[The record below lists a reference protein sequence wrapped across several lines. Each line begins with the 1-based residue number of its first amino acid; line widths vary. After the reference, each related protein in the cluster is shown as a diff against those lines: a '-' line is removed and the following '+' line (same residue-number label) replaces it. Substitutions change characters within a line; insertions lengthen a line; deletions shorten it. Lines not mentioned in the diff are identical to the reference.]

1 MQWIY
6 FNCKL
11 QLIMNILDKRKEN
24 HRKILEGR
32 FIRKVLFEQSEEILE
47 QQEWRMLKSNF
58 RTRDFYNHRTFDVKD
73 SSTEL
78 KFLMTHRF
86 VDISTRRTKTGEV
99 RPKKSHP
106 IYNRIIFGH
115 LSNIVREISFG
126 FTDAVIEEMKKLEN

>member
-1 MQWIY
+1 
-6 FNCKL
+6 
-11 QLIMNILDKRKEN
+11 MNILDKRKEN

-78 KFLMTHRF
+78 KFLTTHRF
-86 VDISTRRTKTGEV
+86 VDMSTRRTKKGEV
-99 RPKKSHP
+99 RRKKSHP
-106 IYNRIIFGH
+106 IYNRIIYGH

-126 FTDAVIEEMKKLEN
+126 FTDAVIEEMKKLDK